1 MSESFDVVV
10 IGGGPGG
17 YAAAIRCAQKDM
29 TVALVEKDQM
39 GGTCLNR
46 GCIPSK
52 ALLGSVH
59 FLTLAK
65 HAPLMGVEISSITPN
80 WTKMQDHQPDNPRE
94 IN

>member
-1 MSESFDVVV
+1 MADSFDVVV

-17 YAAAIRCAQKDM
+17 YAAAIRCAQKKAS
-29 TVALVEKDQM
+29 VALVEKGDM

-59 FLTLAK
+59 FLTLAM
-65 HAPLMGVEISSITPN
+65 HANLMGLGRRG
-80 WTKMQDHQPDNPRE
+80 KRRRRAKG
-94 IN
+94 